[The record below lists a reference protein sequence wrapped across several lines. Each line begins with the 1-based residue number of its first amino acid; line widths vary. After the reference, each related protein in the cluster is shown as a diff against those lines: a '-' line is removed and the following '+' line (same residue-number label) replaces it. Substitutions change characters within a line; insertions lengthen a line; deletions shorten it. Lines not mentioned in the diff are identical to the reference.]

1 MGRIRVH
8 GELLMLGFEVAQSTV
23 SKYMV
28 RGRRPPSQSWKTF
41 LRNHANAI
49 AAIDLCVVTTV
60 TFERLFAFLVIG
72 HGRRQ
77 LLWLEVT
84 RHPTAEWLARQIT
97 EAFPWASAPRYLIR
111 DNDGAYGQVFTGRV
125 RAMGIRD
132 RPISRGS
139 PWQNGI
145 AERLI
150 GTFRRECLDQVLI
163 YGEAHLRR
171 ILSAYAAYYNRTRT
185 HLALQKDV
193 PMRRAI
199 QRTGTI
205 TAIPILGGLH
215 HEYVRI

>member
-1 MGRIRVH
+1 MF
-8 GELLMLGFEVAQSTV
+8 GFE
-23 SKYMV
+23 
-28 RGRRPPSQSWKTF
+28 
-41 LRNHANAI
+41 
-49 AAIDLCVVTTV
+49 
-60 TFERLFAFLVIG
+60 FLV
-72 HGRRQ
+72 H
-77 LLWLEVT
+77 T
-84 RHPTAEWLARQIT
+84 
-97 EAFPWASAPRYLIR
+97 
-111 DNDGAYGQVFTGRV
+111 
-125 RAMGIRD
+125 AMGIRD

-163 YGEAHLRR
+163 CGEGHLRQ

-185 HLALQKDV
+185 HLALQKDT
-193 PMRRAI
+193 PMQRAI